1 MDYNVIYDK
10 FLNLSGYD
18 YAELPQ
24 DDESIYRLINNGVA
38 LYNSKAKKY
47 PDILQGKVKCDNLN
61 ETLDVELE
69 ETDLLVLV
77 YFMCFIVASNKY
89 TEYTSL
95 WGTIANETGL
105 KDYKSNCSAKK
116 EAMDYF
122 KNQIDSL
129 IEDEIISFN

>member
-1 MDYNVIYDK
+1 MIMPNSLKMMNQYIDLLIM
-10 FLNLSGYD
+10 G
-18 YAELPQ
+18 LPYITVRQ
-24 DDESIYRLINNGVA
+24 
-38 LYNSKAKKY
+38 KKY

>member
-1 MDYNVIYDK
+1 MDYNEIYEK
-10 FLNLSGYD
+10 FLDLCGYD

-24 DDESIYRLINNGVA
+24 DDESIYKLIKNGVA
-38 LYNSKAKKY
+38 LYNNRAKKY
-47 PDILQGKVKCDNLN
+47 PDILQGKVKCDN
-61 ETLDVELE
+61 ETETIDVELP

-105 KDYKSNCSAKK
+105 KDYKSNCLAKQQ
-116 EAMDYF
+116 AVDYF
-122 KNQIDSL
+122 KNQINTL
-129 IEDEIISFN
+129 IEDEIISFD